1 MNLEMSSKN
10 NSVKI
15 GKIGEKIAV
24 NLLISAGYEIVA
36 CNERLGREEADVI
49 VRKDDW
55 LVIVEVKTRTSY
67 QFMMPDEAVDERKQ
81 NAMIRFAYKYLEK
94 YNLDVN
100 LRFDIIAIVLLPGE
114 EPFVRHIENAF

>member
-1 MNLEMSSKN
+1 MSSKN